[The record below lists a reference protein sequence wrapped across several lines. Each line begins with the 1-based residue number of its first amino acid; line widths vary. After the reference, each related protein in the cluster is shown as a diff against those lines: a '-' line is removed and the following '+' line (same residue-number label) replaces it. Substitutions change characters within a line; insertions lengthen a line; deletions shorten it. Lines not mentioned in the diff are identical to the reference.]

1 MAENK
6 DDEFTIRDRRGSSPP
21 APDASGEQQKEE
33 KAPPKEQPS
42 GQRQESGPL
51 PPLDFST
58 FILSL
63 ATTAQMGLGLVPDP
77 QSRVITPNLPVA
89 KQMIDL
95 IGMLKEKTKN
105 NLSGEEQELLESVL
119 AGLRITYVKVL
130 EGKK

>member
-6 DDEFTIRDRRGSSPP
+6 DAEFTIRDRRGSSAETPGEAREQQKEKGP
-21 APDASGEQQKEE
+21 APDAQT
-33 KAPPKEQPS
+33 KEQD
-42 GQRQESGPL
+42 RESASF

-77 QSRVITPNLPVA
+77 QSKVITQNLPMA

-95 IGMLKEKTKN
+95 IGMLKEKTKG
-105 NLSGEEQELLESVL
+105 NLGKEETELLDGVL
-119 AGLRITYVKVL
+119 MGLRMTYVRVL